1 MKWVI
6 SDGQKHGL
14 LKTLGILKIVPTKF
28 GKFKGTTC
36 QKIGKLLFTFDKFGF
51 GQMSFGKLSLSHNN
65 DLPDNVFF
73 SLALLFAND
82 LKLICKVHDHAS
94 LHGINKLKEGV
105 HSLHIWSDAT
115 FLCFNTKKCEYKANR
130 RNKPGITNTAFS
142 LGTEPIRPTS
152 SVRDL
157 DLIINENLDWSE
169 HIATRVNRA
178 RKVLFLLRRNT
189 PNLLSSESKSCL
201 SRSNINPTLLFASE
215 C

>member
-1 MKWVI
+1 MGHI
-6 SDGQKHGL
+6 RRS
-14 LKTLGILKIVPTKF
+14 KTWFIENARYSENCSYKIRQIQRDNLPKNWQIVVHVR
-28 GKFKGTTC
+28 
-36 QKIGKLLFTFDKFGF
+36 QFGF
-51 GQMSFGKLSLSHNN
+51 GQMSFGKLSLTHNN

-142 LGTEPIRPTS
+142 LGTEPVRPTS